1 MFLYQLSWFKRRQL
15 SFSKNWMFQSV
26 RCLALT
32 LEEKKQTNIQDLVR
46 GVEFCQ
52 TRHGYCA
59 VENVFFNSFVKL
71 WSERHFTTWTSLGC
85 FINTFQIK
93 HTNCCQK
100 TSGKK
105 LSKICIT
112 EMAAVNALDKKLPL
126 LFIGKAKKP
135 KCFKI
140 IKFLPCR
147 YRNQYKSWKDGI
159 LFKEWVSDLDMKF
172 DYGGKNVVLVIVNC
186 PTHR

>member
-71 WSERHFTTWTSLGC
+71 
-85 FINTFQIK
+85 
-93 HTNCCQK
+93 
-100 TSGKK
+100 
-105 LSKICIT
+105 
-112 EMAAVNALDKKLPL
+112 
-126 LFIGKAKKP
+126 
-135 KCFKI
+135 
-140 IKFLPCR
+140 
-147 YRNQYKSWKDGI
+147 
-159 LFKEWVSDLDMKF
+159 
-172 DYGGKNVVLVIVNC
+172 
-186 PTHR
+186 

>member
-1 MFLYQLSWFKRRQL
+1 
-15 SFSKNWMFQSV
+15 
-26 RCLALT
+26 
-32 LEEKKQTNIQDLVR
+32 
-46 GVEFCQ
+46 
-52 TRHGYCA
+52 
-59 VENVFFNSFVKL
+59 
-71 WSERHFTTWTSLGC
+71 
-85 FINTFQIK
+85 
-93 HTNCCQK
+93 
-100 TSGKK
+100 
-105 LSKICIT
+105 
-112 EMAAVNALDKKLPL
+112 MAAVNALDKKLPL

-186 PTHR
+186 PTHRQYKKCGYEHILSSKIALKKLMKLTHFMTKKQKNTQTLSIFKCNFLSLKCVHAPTFYTTYVH